1 MIAFVGGFFLDLI
14 MGDPYNFP
22 HPVRWIGRLISAIE
36 KHDLG
41 EEDTKALSGEQKRRC
56 GRRLVLLVCG
66 TTILVTAFVLL
77 LAYGIPSYGRMS
89 GGNVFD
95 LSDIGTPLSLQG
107 EQKSI
112 YMPAG

>member
-41 EEDTKALSGEQKRRC
+41 EEDTKALSGAANAVSMARR
-56 GRRLVLLVCG
+56 
-66 TTILVTAFVLL
+66 
-77 LAYGIPSYGRMS
+77 S
-89 GGNVFD
+89 
-95 LSDIGTPLSLQG
+95 LS
-107 EQKSI
+107 
-112 YMPAG
+112 